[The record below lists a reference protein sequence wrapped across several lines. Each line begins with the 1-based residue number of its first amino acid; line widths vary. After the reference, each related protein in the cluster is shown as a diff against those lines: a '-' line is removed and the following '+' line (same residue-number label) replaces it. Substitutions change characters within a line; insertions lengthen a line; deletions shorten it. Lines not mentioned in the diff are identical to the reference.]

1 MQVGIAGY
9 HGSGKTTVFNCLTGA
24 EAATGYGGA
33 REANR
38 GVIKVPDERIDKL
51 SAIFNPKKT
60 TYADISF
67 VDLPGPADGGDGSG
81 SGIDAHTAGELRNM
95 DALVHVVRGYGEEQG
110 MAPHGGKV
118 DPVRDLRDFD
128 AELGLLDVMVIESR
142 IERLKR
148 ECKKTR
154 ELDVLT
160 ELHGKME
167 DGDKPARLLELD
179 DQTRSVLSGFELLS
193 LKPQLVLL
201 SLPDETDAAEA
212 DQLDQQL
219 RELAK
224 PRGIEVMSLR
234 PNIEKEIGQLPPED
248 QATFLEDLDLSETA
262 RARFIRTCYTM
273 LDLISFIT
281 VGEDEVRAWTIKK
294 GTVALKAA
302 GKIHSDLERGF
313 IRAEAVAYDDFIAA
327 GKMSKARDAGKFRLE
342 GKEYVVAD
350 GDIINVRFNV

>member
-24 EAATGYGGA
+24 DAATGYGGS

-51 SAIFNPKKT
+51 SAIFKPKKT
-60 TYADISF
+60 IFADISF
-67 VDLPGPADGGDGSG
+67 VDLPGPAEGSDGAGS
-81 SGIDAHTAGELRNM
+81 SIDAQTAGELRTM
-95 DALVHVVRGYGEEQG
+95 DALVHVVRGFGEEHG

-118 DPVRDLRDFD
+118 DPLRDLADFD
-128 AELGLLDVMVIESR
+128 TELGLLDVMVLDAR

-148 ECKKTR
+148 EGSKTR
-154 ELDVLT
+154 ELEVLSD
-160 ELHGKME
+160 LHAKME
-167 DGDKPARLLELD
+167 DGEKPARLLELD
-179 DQTRSVLSGFELLS
+179 AQTLSMLSGFQLLS
-193 LKPQLVLL
+193 RKPQLVLL

-212 DQLDQQL
+212 NKLEEQL
-219 RELAK
+219 REIGA

-248 QATFLEDLDLSETA
+248 QATFLEDLGLTETA
-262 RARFIRTCYTM
+262 RARFIRSCYSM
-273 LDLISFIT
+273 LDLIAFFT
-281 VGEDEVRAWTIKK
+281 VGEDEVRAWTISK
-294 GTVALKAA
+294 GTNAVHAA

-313 IRAEAVAYDDFIAA
+313 IRAETVSYDDFIAA

-342 GKEYVVAD
+342 GKEYVVMD